1 MPWDFAEELRKY
13 GPGSGDTA
21 VSPGAAR
28 AYCAAVTRSHYENF
42 TVASWLLPKALVPHF
57 EAVYAYCRWA
67 DDLADETGGGE
78 VALDLL
84 GWWRRGLLDCYE
96 EAGSDVA
103 TRFLT
108 CRRNGSDT
116 LGNVSPHNTHP
127 VSVAFRDSDVAAR
140 LPTCPEAGSDTLGNV
155 SPHNTHPVFVALR
168 ETIRTFAIPAKPF
181 LDLLVAFE
189 QDQRVPKYDTFDQLL
204 GYCRNSANP
213 VGHLVLYLFETFDE
227 TKAALSDDI
236 CTGLQLANFW
246 QDVAR
251 DFEKG
256 RIYLPREDRERFGVT
271 EDQIRGKT
279 FDAAF
284 RELMAFEV
292 QRTWTF
298 FERGRVLLPLL
309 PRKARVDVELFALG
323 GEAVLRAIEKQNC
336 DVLTSRPRIGKF
348 RKARLL
354 GRALLGQL
362 WG

>member
-21 VSPGAAR
+21 VSPDAAR
-28 AYCAAVTRSHYENF
+28 GYCAAVTRSHYENF
-42 TVASWLLPKALVPHF
+42 TVASRLLPKSLVPHF
-57 EAVYAYCRWA
+57 EALYAYCRWA
-67 DDLADETGGGE
+67 DDIADETGGGE
-78 VALDLL
+78 VTLDLL
-84 GWWRRGLLDCYE
+84 GWWRRGLLECYW
-96 EAGSDVA
+96 GGDSDAV
-103 TRFLT
+103 TRFST
-108 CRRNGSDT
+108 CPENGSDT
-116 LGNVSPHNTHP
+116 LGNVSPH
-127 VSVAFRDSDVAAR
+127 S
-140 LPTCPEAGSDTLGNV
+140 
-155 SPHNTHPVFVALR
+155 THPVFVALR

-298 FERGRVLLPLL
+298 FERGRELLPLL

-323 GEAVLRAIEKQNC
+323 GEAILKAIEKQNY
-336 DVLTSRPRIGKF
+336 DVLISRPRIGKF

>member
-1 MPWDFAEELRKY
+1 MAWDFAEELRKY
-13 GPGSGDTA
+13 GPDSGDTA
-21 VSPGAAR
+21 VSPSTAR
-28 AYCAAVTRSHYENF
+28 AYCATVTRSHYENF

-84 GWWRRGLLDCYE
+84 GWWRRGLLECYPDR
-96 EAGSDVA
+96 GDSNVA
-103 TRFLT
+103 TRFPT
-108 CRRNGSDT
+108 CRNSITDT
-116 LGNVSPHNTHP
+116 L
-127 VSVAFRDSDVAAR
+127 
-140 LPTCPEAGSDTLGNV
+140 ENV
-155 SPHNTHPVFVALR
+155 SPHNTHPVFTALR
-168 ETIRTFAIPAKPF
+168 ETIRTFAIPAEPF

-204 GYCRNSANP
+204 GYCENSANP

-227 TKAALSDDI
+227 TKAALSDQI

-251 DFEKG
+251 DFEMG
-256 RIYLPREDRERFGVT
+256 RIYLPREDRDRFGIT
-271 EDQIRGKT
+271 EEQIRDKN
-279 FDAAF
+279 FNAAF
-284 RELMAFEV
+284 RELMVFEV
-292 QRTWTF
+292 QRTHEF
-298 FERGRVLLPLL
+298 FERGRALLTLL

-323 GEAVLRAIEKQNC
+323 GEAILRAIAKQNY
-336 DVLTSRPRIGKF
+336 DVLTSRPRIGKI